1 MIIRSWKEYTP
12 QIHPTARLAENVTV
26 IGDVHL
32 CENTNIWYG
41 TVLRG
46 DSGPMRIGA
55 GSNVQDNC
63 VLHCEFDGSLTVG
76 QNVTV
81 GHGAILH
88 GCTVEDNCLIGMGAT
103 VLDRAIIG
111 EGSIIGAGAL
121 VSAGK
126 VIPPHSLVVGVPGKV
141 VRELTEAELAHNLSN
156 ARHYI
161 ELSEEQL
168 DPVP

>member
-1 MIIRSWKEYTP
+1 
-12 QIHPTARLAENVTV
+12 
-26 IGDVHL
+26 
-32 CENTNIWYG
+32 
-41 TVLRG
+41 
-46 DSGPMRIGA
+46 
-55 GSNVQDNC
+55 
-63 VLHCEFDGSLTVG
+63 
-76 QNVTV
+76 
-81 GHGAILH
+81 
-88 GCTVEDNCLIGMGAT
+88 MGAT